1 MAKVNYLNTEIRVN
15 VNSQEAV
22 DGLQAMYKG
31 MEKIRTALKDIEEKG
46 ITDDNRDKYNQLV
59 GDLNKMEQAA
69 KKLSRETLDLGKIF
83 DDLSGQSLA
92 TLNKALKKVRDS
104 IKNLDPNK
112 LAEQGKDYR
121 EEMTKLQVQEAKL
134 VNQINEHTG
143 ANNRL
148 TNSVR
153 SSTEETKKQGSV
165 FKQVASRLLS
175 YVAIYSG
182 FNFIKGQVADVAKEN
197 IALSDSLADIR
208 KVTGMTS
215 DEVNELSKSLTAL
228 DTRTTTAGL
237 HELAY
242 EAGKIGLKGVDDV
255 MQFVKAGNQIKVALG
270 EDLGDNAL
278 VELMKMSEVMGT
290 TKTMGVEKSLLAIG
304 SSINELSASSTASGE
319 DINGFAKRLS
329 GVAAQANITTDQLL
343 GLGSASS
350 AMNMEVEVAATAF
363 NKFINQIVAKTD
375 VVAKA
380 AGIEFEVLD
389 EMIRSGQTMEATV
402 LVLEK
407 LGEKGGLRALGP
419 IMGDLGSNG
428 SRLNNVLA
436 TFSENVDLLKTH
448 LNTSSTAFEQAI
460 SVTNEYN
467 IKNENAAA
475 IVARMG
481 NAIKEKFVNSGVTEW
496 ITNVLRSLYELPK
509 VVDDNKGKIIAAITA
524 ALTGLDARLAAINIR
539 FTKMGVLRMLATLKG
554 GITSL
559 IAPLRTVVGLIIAN
573 PWTAATAAVGIFAG
587 AFIDAAKK
595 VDYMGKAV
603 KRVKKLTDEGSESVN
618 KEILRVTQLF
628 EWLKRTKEGTEEY
641 NAAKQTIL
649 SNYGQYLKGL
659 DNEIAR
665 LQNIEG
671 AYRAIIKAASD
682 AAKMRMAE
690 KALGDAGDAYATN
703 TSGVYKE
710 VYSILRSKQEL
721 VETEDL
727 KGKKKSEW
735 VQKYSKEEID
745 NIVSQIRTA
754 IDTGSEVSPEIQAII
769 DSIPLQLK
777 SSPTNR
783 MGIPKEEWVNPLKDQ
798 MLLLRN
804 AKTAYDYELAE
815 IEEMYGLSLKDILA
829 GGTNNQTTVPPLGG
843 GAENLSEAKKQ
854 QQAVLAAL
862 ETFYKQQ
869 EQVINQQYLDREITA
884 TEREK
889 RLADIEKRM
898 LESRIAARL
907 ALLNDPGAQEAWS
920 AELQRMSDE
929 NIATS
934 DENAAA
940 LATLYGKNLF
950 QIGEDLRK
958 FGDGEMDGIR
968 KNMEQDRLTIQTN
981 AVKMLQELEQ
991 ILLKNDFT
999 GKVTQQY
1006 MEAMQ
1011 KLGIFFPEMEE
1022 DMKASAEWL
1031 MQGLHE
1037 IYPKL
1042 FDVDILTDAGLNA
1055 FRNMILNA
1063 KGATVEMA
1071 MMGEEQMRLLYYQ
1084 ILEYGDAMENANR
1097 QARKAGQRGPEEK
1110 WRKSGGME
1118 RLNNLSAEEK
1128 HINSMNSML
1137 SGVGLMSDEVAN
1149 DAMIELYRKRVEEL
1163 QKLRDLTIQ
1172 NNGDIEEANKKLEE
1186 AMNNLSEAVVNKTL
1200 AMLETLKS
1208 FTDTLPEFGDALGE
1222 AFATEDATE
1231 RMEALQ
1237 EATKDFVQD
1246 LGEATKEMIVQWV
1259 KQKIQHALLKKSM
1272 VSTEKQT
1279 QGEITDTQ
1287 QEGTEAQTAIAEVGG
1302 TLMQNIA
1309 SKVKDFVVG
1318 KKKEQAAESVSTEA
1332 SETSANATMGIAS
1345 GAAKTVGELGWWGI
1359 PLVAVIT
1366 ALLNG
1371 LLSYAMGKVGN
1382 LFSGKSAEATAAP
1395 AATGK
1400 VVSGMLAYDSG
1411 NVQSVLGSD
1420 GNTYAARVGGLG
1432 SGSGIVTAPTLT
1444 NVGGQA
1450 ALVGELGPEVVI
1462 GRATTRA
1469 MMQDNPR
1476 LLHSL
1481 VQFDRLHSGRG
1492 FRTYDSGNLTDFG
1505 GVDGSDNPMAAS
1517 IDRMNS
1523 AIDRL
1528 NRRLE
1533 KDIVAHIV
1541 RKEVVSETIDGMY
1554 EEKQR
1559 GRNKNLTRLLG

>member
-1 MAKVNYLNTEIRVN
+1 MNYLDTEIRVS
-15 VNSQEAV
+15 VNSDQGKKAFQELISAAESLRAELKRMKDAGLKDEDVKVYNELASDLNKV
-22 DGLQAMYKG
+22 DALIQKSTKDMI
-31 MEKIRTALKDIEEKG
+31 KIDDVLKDI
-46 ITDDNRDKYNQLV
+46 
-59 GDLNKMEQAA
+59 
-69 KKLSRETLDLGKIF
+69 
-83 DDLSGQSLA
+83 SGQSIK
-92 TLNKALKKVRDS
+92 TLRAALKQLKDAMVS
-104 IKNLDPNK
+104 LDPKK
-112 LAEQGKDYR
+112 LADQGKSYTEEMAKMQVQARTLEERIESLTGTTRKNGKAFEEQGG
-121 EEMTKLQVQEAKL
+121 LIAKT
-134 VNQINEHTG
+134 VK
-143 ANNRL
+143 RL
-148 TNSVR
+148 S
-153 SSTEETKKQGSV
+153 
-165 FKQVASRLLS
+165 S
-175 YVAIYSG
+175 YVLVYSG
-182 FNFIKGQVADVAKEN
+182 FNFVKNQISNVAKEN

-215 DEVNELSKSLTAL
+215 DEVNELSKSLASL
-228 DTRTTTAGL
+228 DTRTTTEGL
-237 HELAY
+237 NTLAY

-270 EDLGDNAL
+270 EDLGENAL

-389 EMIRSGQTMEATV
+389 EMIRSGETMEATV

-407 LGEKGGLRALGP
+407 LGQKGGLRALGP

-436 TFSENVDLLKTH
+436 TFSQNVDLLKTH

-475 IVARMG
+475 ILARMG

-496 ITNVLRSLYELPK
+496 LTDILRKLYELPK
-509 VVDDNKGKIIAAITA
+509 TIEENKFTMLAAITA
-524 ALTGLDARLAAINIR
+524 ITIALTGLETRIKGITKIGILRRLAS
-539 FTKMGVLRMLATLKG
+539 LRMGIASIAKILA
-554 GITSL
+554 
-559 IAPLRTVVGLIIAN
+559 AN
-573 PWTAATAAVGIFAG
+573 PWISAAAAIGIFTTAVV
-587 AFIDAAKK
+587 DAVKK
-595 VDYMGKAV
+595 VDYMGKAMKRLTKYKDEDEEVTV
-603 KRVKKLTDEGSESVN
+603 KETARLKQYVD
-618 KEILRVTQLF
+618 
-628 EWLKRTKEGTEEY
+628 WLKKTEKGTAEY
-641 NAAKQTIL
+641 NAAKAAIMK
-649 SNYGQYLKGL
+649 NYGGYLEKL
-659 DNEIAR
+659 NLEIDKLGDLEEAYKKVEEAVLASAR
-665 LQNIEG
+665 
-671 AYRAIIKAASD
+671 
-682 AAKMRMAE
+682 AKVAE
-690 KALGDAGDAYATN
+690 KAITGAEESYAASAADPYGKLRESLLGRGD
-703 TSGVYKE
+703 
-710 VYSILRSKQEL
+710 RS
-721 VETEDL
+721 T
-727 KGKKKSEW
+727 
-735 VQKYSKEEID
+735 EEID
-745 NIVSQIRTA
+745 NIMLRIRRV
-754 IDTGSEVSPEIQAII
+754 IDEGKEMPAELQSII
-769 DSIPLQLK
+769 DSFGYIMAVPGSLANLQGYNAK
-777 SSPTNR
+777 
-783 MGIPKEEWVNPLKDQ
+783 VNPFQENINLIRAARK
-798 MLLLRN
+798 
-804 AKTAYDYELAE
+804 AYDAELKG
-815 IEEMYGLSLKDILA
+815 IEDAYGLPIGKILA
-829 GGTNNQTTVPPLGG
+829 GGNKEDITVPPLGG
-843 GAENLSEAKKQ
+843 GEDKDSEKLAAAKTE
-854 QQAVLAAL
+854 QQAILAAL
-862 ETFYKQQ
+862 EVYYAQQ
-869 EQVINQQYLDREITA
+869 QQVVNQQYLDKEISV

-898 LESRIAARL
+898 LESRIAARR
-907 ALLNDPGAQEAWS
+907 ALLNDPEAMEEWS
-920 AELQRMSDE
+920 AELQEMTDM

-934 DENAAA
+934 DESAAA
-940 LATLYGKNLF
+940 LATLYGKNLHK
-950 QIGEDLRK
+950 IGEDLRK

-981 AVKMLQELEQ
+981 AVQMRQELEQ
-991 ILLKNDFT
+991 ILLENDFT
-999 GKVTQQY
+999 GKVTEEY
-1006 MEAMQ
+1006 IRSWK
-1011 KLGIFFPEMEE
+1011 KLGFSMSQYKDEAEAFMR
-1022 DMKASAEWL
+1022 DMNTKV
-1031 MQGLHE
+1031 
-1037 IYPKL
+1037 YPKL
-1042 FDVDILTDAGLNA
+1042 FDIDINTDEGLNA
-1055 FRNMILNA
+1055 FKDMLLETEGYSVQLVNL
-1063 KGATVEMA
+1063 GA
-1071 MMGEEQMRLLYYQ
+1071 EQMRLLYYQ
-1084 ILEYGDAMENANR
+1084 AIQYGDDMADATR
-1097 QARKAGQRGPEEK
+1097 RARKFGQRVTEEK
-1110 WRKSGGME
+1110 WRQSGGME

-1186 AMNNLSEAVVNKTL
+1186 AMNNLSEAVVDKTL

-1208 FTDTLPEFGDALGE
+1208 FTDTLPEFGSALGE

-1318 KKKEQAAESVSTEA
+1318 KKKEQAAESVQTEA

-1395 AATGK
+1395 TGK

-1505 GVDGSDNPMAAS
+1505 GIDGSNNPMAAT

-1541 RKEVVSETIDGMY
+1541 RKEVVTEAIDGMY

>member
-1 MAKVNYLNTEIRVN
+1 MAKMNYLDTEIRVS
-15 VNSQEAV
+15 VNSDQGKKAFQELISAAETLRTKLKEMK
-22 DGLQAMYKG
+22 DKGLKDEDIKEFNELASDLN
-31 MEKIRTALKDIEEKG
+31 KIDALIQKSTKDMIKIDDVLKDI
-46 ITDDNRDKYNQLV
+46 
-59 GDLNKMEQAA
+59 
-69 KKLSRETLDLGKIF
+69 
-83 DDLSGQSLA
+83 SGQSIK
-92 TLNKALKKVRDS
+92 TLRAALKQLKDAMVS
-104 IKNLDPNK
+104 LDPKK
-112 LAEQGKDYR
+112 LADQGKSYTEEMAKMQVQARTLEERIESLTGTTRKNGKAFEEQGG
-121 EEMTKLQVQEAKL
+121 LIAKTVKRLSSYVL
-134 VNQINEHTG
+134 VYSGYNFVKNQI
-143 ANNRL
+143 AN
-148 TNSVR
+148 
-153 SSTEETKKQGSV
+153 
-165 FKQVASRLLS
+165 
-175 YVAIYSG
+175 
-182 FNFIKGQVADVAKEN
+182 VAKEN
-197 IALSDSLADIR
+197 IDLSDSLADIR

-215 DEVNELSKSLTAL
+215 DEVNELSKSLASL
-228 DTRTTTAGL
+228 DTRTTTEGL
-237 HELAY
+237 NALAY

-270 EDLGDNAL
+270 EDLGENAL

-290 TKTMGVEKSLLAIG
+290 TKTMGVEKSLLSIG
-304 SSINELSASSTASGE
+304 SAINELSASSTASGE
-319 DINGFAKRLS
+319 DINSFAKRLS
-329 GVAAQANITTDQLL
+329 GIAAQSQITTDQLL

-363 NKFINQIVAKTD
+363 NKLINQIVAKTD

-389 EMIRSGQTMEATV
+389 EMIKSGETMEATV

-407 LGEKGGLRALGP
+407 LGQKGGLRGLAP
-419 IMGDLGSNG
+419 IMGDLGSDG
-428 SRLNNVLA
+428 ARLNQVIA
-436 TFSENVDLLKTH
+436 TFSKNVDVLKTH
-448 LNTSSTAFEQAI
+448 LKTSSTAFEQAI

-467 IKNENAAA
+467 IKNETAAA
-475 IVARMG
+475 IIQRMG
-481 NAIKEKFVNSGVTEW
+481 NAIKEKFVNSGITEW
-496 ITNVLRSLYELPK
+496 ITNILRSLYELPK
-509 VVDDNKGKIIAAITA
+509 LVEENKGKLIVAIVAITI
-524 ALTGLDARLAAINIR
+524 ALTGLETRIKSITKIGILRRLAS
-539 FTKMGVLRMLATLKG
+539 LRMGIASIAKILA
-554 GITSL
+554 
-559 IAPLRTVVGLIIAN
+559 AN
-573 PWTAATAAVGIFAG
+573 PWTAAAAAIGIFTAAVV
-587 AFIDAAKK
+587 DAVKK
-595 VDYMGKAV
+595 VDYMGKAMKRLTKYKEEDEEVTV
-603 KRVKKLTDEGSESVN
+603 KETARLKQYFD
-618 KEILRVTQLF
+618 
-628 EWLKRTKEGTEEY
+628 WLKKTEKGTAEY
-641 NAAKQTIL
+641 NAAKAAIMK
-649 SNYGQYLKGL
+649 NYGGYLEKL
-659 DNEIAR
+659 NLEIDKLGDLEEAYKKVEEAVLASAR
-665 LQNIEG
+665 
-671 AYRAIIKAASD
+671 
-682 AAKMRMAE
+682 AKVAE
-690 KALGDAGDAYATN
+690 KAITGAEESYAASAADPYGKLREFLLGRGD
-703 TSGVYKE
+703 
-710 VYSILRSKQEL
+710 RS
-721 VETEDL
+721 T
-727 KGKKKSEW
+727 
-735 VQKYSKEEID
+735 EEID
-745 NIVSQIRTA
+745 NIMLRIRRV
-754 IDTGSEVSPEIQAII
+754 IDEGKEMPAELQSII
-769 DSIPLQLK
+769 DSFGYIMAVPGSLANLQGSNAK
-777 SSPTNR
+777 
-783 MGIPKEEWVNPLKDQ
+783 VNPFQENINLIRAARK
-798 MLLLRN
+798 
-804 AKTAYDYELAE
+804 AYDAELKG
-815 IEEMYGLSLKDILA
+815 IEDAYGLPIGKILA
-829 GGTNNQTTVPPLGG
+829 GGNKEDITVPPLGG
-843 GAENLSEAKKQ
+843 SMEDSEKLAAAKKD
-854 QQAVLAAL
+854 QQAVLAAIEL
-862 ETFYKQQ
+862 FYAQQ
-869 EQVINQQYLDREITA
+869 KQVINQQYLNKEISEEEHEEKM
-884 TEREK
+884 TE
-889 RLADIEKRM
+889 IEQRM
-898 LESRIAARL
+898 LRSRIAARR
-907 ALLNDPGAQEAWS
+907 ALLDDPEAQKEWQ
-920 AELQRMSDE
+920 EETQRMAQE

-940 LATLYGKNLF
+940 LAAINRKNLKT
-950 QIGEDLRK
+950 IGDDLRK
-958 FGDGEMDGIR
+958 YGDGEMDGIR
-968 KNMEQDRLTIQTN
+968 KNMEQDRLTIQDN
-981 AVKMLQELEQ
+981 LIKARKEEEEEYRKEQERIRKQQEEIQ
-991 ILLKNDFT
+991 RILLENDFT
-999 GKVTQQY
+999 GKVVAHY
-1006 MEAMQ
+1006 AENWK
-1011 KLGIFFPEMEE
+1011 KLGISLSQVKE
-1022 DMKASAEWL
+1022 DMQAFMRDMNDK
-1031 MQGLHE
+1031 
-1037 IYPKL
+1037 IYPQL
-1042 FDVDILTDAGLNA
+1042 FNIDINTDEGLASFRTMFEGVEGLAFDAANAGA
-1055 FRNMILNA
+1055 DA
-1063 KGATVEMA
+1063 
-1071 MMGEEQMRLLYYQ
+1071 MRLLYYQ
-1084 ILEYGDAMENANR
+1084 AIQYGDDMADATR
-1097 QARKAGQRGPEEK
+1097 RARKFGQRVTEEK
-1110 WRKSGGME
+1110 WRQSGGME

-1128 HINSMNSML
+1128 HIYSMNSML

-1186 AMNNLSEAVVNKTL
+1186 AMNNLSEAVVDKTL

-1208 FTDTLPEFGDALGE
+1208 FTDTLPEFGSALGE

-1318 KKKEQAAESVSTEA
+1318 KKKEQAAESVQTEA
-1332 SETSANATMGIAS
+1332 SETSSNATMGIAS

-1395 AATGK
+1395 ATTPAYTGK
-1400 VVSGMLAYDSG
+1400 VVSGMLTYDSG

-1420 GNTYAARVGGLG
+1420 GTTYAARVGGLG

-1541 RKEVVSETIDGMY
+1541 RKEVVTEAIDGMY

>member
-46 ITDDNRDKYNQLV
+46 ITDDNRDRYNQLAN
-59 GDLNKMEQAA
+59 DLNKMEQAA

-153 SSTEETKKQGSV
+153 SSTESAKKQGGV
-165 FKQVASRLLS
+165 FSQVAQRLAA
-175 YVAIYSG
+175 YVSIYG
-182 FNFIKGQVADVAKEN
+182 AYGLIKNTLTDVAKEN

-270 EDLGDNAL
+270 EDLGENAL

-389 EMIRSGQTMEATV
+389 EMIKSGETMEATV

-407 LGEKGGLRALGP
+407 LGQKGGLRALGP

-436 TFSENVDLLKTH
+436 TFSQNVDLLKTH

-475 IVARMG
+475 ILARMG
-481 NAIKEKFVNSGVTEW
+481 NAIKDKFINSGVTEW
-496 ITNVLRSLYELPK
+496 LTDILRKLYELPK
-509 VVDDNKGKIIAAITA
+509 TIEENKFTMVAAITA
-524 ALTGLDARLAAINIR
+524 ITIALTGLETRV
-539 FTKMGVLRMLATLKG
+539 K
-554 GITSL
+554 GITKIGILRRIASLRTGLASILKVL
-559 IAPLRTVVGLIIAN
+559 IAH
-573 PWTAATAAVGIFAG
+573 PWTAAAAAVAIFAG
-587 AFIDAAKK
+587 KFVDAAKK

-603 KRVKKLTDEGSESVN
+603 KRVKKFTDEGTESIN
-618 KEILRVTQLF
+618 KETIRVTQLF

-641 NAAKQTIL
+641 NIAKQTIL
-649 SNYGQYLKGL
+649 SNYGQYLEGL
-659 DNEIAR
+659 DNEITR

-690 KALGDAGDAYATN
+690 KALGEAGDAYATN

-710 VYSILRSKQEL
+710 VYSILKSKQEL
-721 VETEDL
+721 VEIEDL
-727 KGKKKSEW
+727 NGKKKTEW
-735 VQKYSKEEID
+735 VQKYSKEEIN

-754 IDTGSEVSPEIQAII
+754 IDTGTEVTPEIQAII

-777 SSPTNR
+777 SSPMNR
-783 MGIPKEEWVNPLKDQ
+783 MGTPKEQWINPLTDQ
-798 MLLLRN
+798 ITLLRN
-804 AKTAYDYELAE
+804 AKKAYDYELSE
-815 IEEMYGLSLKDILA
+815 IEEMFGLSLEDILS
-829 GGTNNQTTVPPLGG
+829 GGTNGKTVVPDLTPEE
-843 GAENLSEAKKQ
+843 ENAKKL
-854 QQAVLAAL
+854 QAAKTEHQALLAAL
-862 ETFYKQQ
+862 EVYYAQQ
-869 EQVINQQYLDREITA
+869 QQVVNQQYLDGEITV

-898 LESRIAARL
+898 LESRIAARR
-907 ALLNDPGAQEAWS
+907 ALLNDPGAMEEWS
-920 AELQRMSDE
+920 AELQEMTDM

-934 DENAAA
+934 DESAAA
-940 LATLYGKNLF
+940 LATLYGKNLH

-981 AVKMLQELEQ
+981 AVQMRQELEQ
-991 ILLKNDFT
+991 ILLENDFT
-999 GKVTQQY
+999 GKVTEEY
-1006 MEAMQ
+1006 IRSWE
-1011 KLGIFFPEMEE
+1011 KLGFSMSQYKDEAEAFMR
-1022 DMKASAEWL
+1022 DMNTKV
-1031 MQGLHE
+1031 
-1037 IYPKL
+1037 YPKL
-1042 FDVDILTDAGLNA
+1042 FDIDINTDEGLNA
-1055 FRNMILNA
+1055 FKDMLLETEGYSVQLVNL
-1063 KGATVEMA
+1063 GA
-1071 MMGEEQMRLLYYQ
+1071 EQMRLLYYQ
-1084 ILEYGDAMENANR
+1084 AIQYGDDMADATR
-1097 QARKAGQRGPEEK
+1097 RARKFGQRVTEEK
-1110 WRKSGGME
+1110 WRQSGGME

-1186 AMNNLSEAVVNKTL
+1186 AMNNLSEAVVDKTL

-1208 FTDTLPEFGDALGE
+1208 FTDTLPEFGSALGE

-1318 KKKEQAAESVSTEA
+1318 KKKEQAAESVQTEA

-1505 GVDGSDNPMAAS
+1505 GVDGSDNPMAAT

-1541 RKEVVSETIDGMY
+1541 RKEVVTEAIDGMY

>member
-46 ITDDNRDKYNQLV
+46 ITDDNRDKYNQLAN
-59 GDLNKMEQAA
+59 DLNKMEQAA

-148 TNSVR
+148 TNSMR
-153 SSTEETKKQGSV
+153 SSTESAKKQGGV
-165 FKQVASRLLS
+165 FSQVAQRLAA
-175 YVAIYSG
+175 YVSIYG
-182 FNFIKGQVADVAKEN
+182 AYGLIKNTLTDVAKEN

-215 DEVNELSKSLTAL
+215 AEVNELSKSLTAL

-270 EDLGDNAL
+270 EDLGENAL

-389 EMIRSGQTMEATV
+389 EMIKSGETMEATV

-407 LGEKGGLRALGP
+407 LGQKGGLRALGP

-475 IVARMG
+475 ILARMG
-481 NAIKEKFVNSGVTEW
+481 NTIKDKFINSGVTEW
-496 ITNVLRSLYELPK
+496 LTDILRKLYELPK
-509 VVDDNKGKIIAAITA
+509 AIEENKIIILAALGAITI
-524 ALTGLDARLAAINIR
+524 ALTGVEFKVKAMMRLGIGKSLLVLGKRLLALGAPLKTLLGLMAANPFTVAAAAI
-539 FTKMGVLRMLATLKG
+539 GVF
-554 GITSL
+554 
-559 IAPLRTVVGLIIAN
+559 
-573 PWTAATAAVGIFAG
+573 TAAMVNG
-587 AFIDAAKK
+587 ARKADL
-595 VDYMGKAV
+595 MGQAMR
-603 KRVKKLTDEGSESVN
+603 RVKKSVNENN
-618 KEILRVTQLF
+618 KEIDKETIRVSQLF
-628 EWLKRTKEGTEEY
+628 DWLKRAEKGTENY
-641 NAAKQTIL
+641 NKAKQTIL
-649 SNYGQYLKGL
+649 SNYGQYLKGMG
-659 DNEIAR
+659 DEIEK
-665 LQNIEG
+665 LEDIEG
-671 AYRAIIKAASD
+671 AYNAITKAATK
-682 AAKMRMAE
+682 AAKARMAE
-690 KALGDAGDAYATN
+690 KSLTTANEAYASTTGDIYTN
-703 TSGVYKE
+703 IYDTMQKQKTGRIGKRTQ
-710 VYSILRSKQEL
+710 VYS
-721 VETEDL
+721 
-727 KGKKKSEW
+727 
-735 VQKYSKEEID
+735 YEEID
-745 NIVSQIRTA
+745 NFVNRLRPIVE
-754 IDTGSEVSPEIQAII
+754 TGGEIPADMQSII
-769 DSIPLQLK
+769 DSFTRTITYTNTAGVAM
-777 SSPTNR
+777 SSQ
-783 MGIPKEEWVNPLKDQ
+783 VNPLQAYVDG
-798 MLLLRN
+798 LRN
-804 AKTAYDYELAE
+804 AKRALDAE
-815 IEEMYGLSLKDILA
+815 VLLIEEKFGKLEEVLA
-829 GGTNNQTTVPPLGG
+829 GNEEEEEEEDVVPDLTPEQIKAQKLQ
-843 GAENLSEAKKQ
+843 AAKTE

-862 ETFYKQQ
+862 EVYYAQQ
-869 EQVINQQYLDREITA
+869 QQVVNQQYLDKEITV

-898 LESRIAARL
+898 LESRIAARR
-907 ALLNDPGAQEAWS
+907 ALLGEEGAAEEWQ
-920 AELQRMSDE
+920 AELSRMDDA
-929 NIATS
+929 NLAIS

-940 LATLYGKNLF
+940 LATLYGKNLN
-950 QIGEDLRK
+950 QIGEALRK
-958 FGDGEMDGIR
+958 FGDNEMDGIR

-981 AVKMLQELEQ
+981 AVQMRQEIEQ
-991 ILLKNDFT
+991 ILLENDFT

-1006 MEAMQ
+1006 MAAMQ
-1011 KLGIFFPEMEE
+1011 KLNLFFPEMEE

-1042 FDVDILTDAGLNA
+1042 FDVDILTEEGLNA
-1055 FRNMILNA
+1055 FRNMVLNA

-1071 MMGEEQMRLLYYQ
+1071 TQGADAMRLLYYQ

-1097 QARKAGQRGPEEK
+1097 QARKAGQRVTEEK
-1110 WRKSGGME
+1110 WRQSGGME

-1186 AMNNLSEAVVNKTL
+1186 AMNNLSEAVVDKTL

-1208 FTDTLPEFGDALGE
+1208 FTDTLPEFGSALGE

-1318 KKKEQAAESVSTEA
+1318 KKKEQASESVQTEA

-1400 VVSGMLAYDSG
+1400 VVSGMPAYDSG

-1505 GVDGSDNPMAAS
+1505 GIDGSDNPMAAT
-1517 IDRMNS
+1517 IDRMNN

-1541 RKEVVSETIDGMY
+1541 RKEVVTEAIDGMY

>member
-15 VNSQEAV
+15 VNSKEAV
-22 DGLQAMYKG
+22 DGLQVMYKG
-31 MEKIRTALKDIEEKG
+31 MEKIRTALKDIEKKG
-46 ITDDNRDKYNQLV
+46 ITDANRDRYNQLAN
-59 GDLNKMEQAA
+59 DLNKMEQAA

-153 SSTEETKKQGSV
+153 SSTEETKKQGGI
-165 FKQVASRLLS
+165 FKQVASRLAS

-182 FNFIKGQVADVAKEN
+182 FNLIKNTLTDVAKEN

-270 EDLGDNAL
+270 EDLGENAL

-389 EMIRSGQTMEATV
+389 EMIRSGETMEATV

-407 LGEKGGLRALGP
+407 LGQKGGLRALGP

-475 IVARMG
+475 ILARMG

-496 ITNVLRSLYELPK
+496 LTDILRKLYELPK
-509 VVDDNKGKIIAAITA
+509 TIEENKFTMVAAITA
-524 ALTGLDARLAAINIR
+524 ITIALTGLETRIKGITKIGILRRLAS
-539 FTKMGVLRMLATLKG
+539 LRMGIASIAKILA
-554 GITSL
+554 
-559 IAPLRTVVGLIIAN
+559 AN
-573 PWTAATAAVGIFAG
+573 PWTAAAAAIGIFTAAVV
-587 AFIDAAKK
+587 DAVKK
-595 VDYMGKAV
+595 VDYMGKAM
-603 KRVKKLTDEGSESVN
+603 KRLTKYKDEDEEVTI
-618 KEILRVTQLF
+618 KETARLKQYF
-628 EWLKRTKEGTEEY
+628 DWLKKTEKGTAEY
-641 NAAKQTIL
+641 NAAKAAIMK
-649 SNYGQYLKGL
+649 NYGGYLEKL
-659 DNEIAR
+659 NLEIDKLGDLEEAYKKVEKAVLASAR
-665 LQNIEG
+665 
-671 AYRAIIKAASD
+671 
-682 AAKMRMAE
+682 AKVAE
-690 KALGDAGDAYATN
+690 KAITGAEESYAASAADPYGKLRESLVGRGD
-703 TSGVYKE
+703 
-710 VYSILRSKQEL
+710 RS
-721 VETEDL
+721 T
-727 KGKKKSEW
+727 
-735 VQKYSKEEID
+735 EEID
-745 NIVSQIRTA
+745 NIMLRIRGV
-754 IDTGSEVSPEIQAII
+754 IDEGKEMPAELQSII
-769 DSIPLQLK
+769 DSFGYIMAVPGSLANLQGSNAK
-777 SSPTNR
+777 
-783 MGIPKEEWVNPLKDQ
+783 VNPFQENINLIRAARK
-798 MLLLRN
+798 
-804 AKTAYDYELAE
+804 AYDAELKG
-815 IEEMYGLSLKDILA
+815 IEDAYGLPIGKILA
-829 GGTNNQTTVPPLGG
+829 GGNKEDNTVPPLGDG
-843 GAENLSEAKKQ
+843 RKDSEKLAAAKTEH
-854 QQAVLAAL
+854 QAVLAAL
-862 ETFYKQQ
+862 EVYYAQQ
-869 EQVINQQYLDREITA
+869 QQVVNQQYLDEKISV

-898 LESRIAARL
+898 LESRIAARR
-907 ALLNDPGAQEAWS
+907 ALLNDPGAMEEWS
-920 AELQRMSDE
+920 AELQEMTDM

-934 DENAAA
+934 DESAAA
-940 LATLYGKNLF
+940 LATLYGKNLHK
-950 QIGEDLRK
+950 IGEDLRK

-981 AVKMLQELEQ
+981 AVQMRQELEQ
-991 ILLKNDFT
+991 ILLENDFT
-999 GKVTQQY
+999 GKVTEEY
-1006 MEAMQ
+1006 IRSWE
-1011 KLGIFFPEMEE
+1011 KLGFSMSQYKDEAEAFMR
-1022 DMKASAEWL
+1022 DMNTKV
-1031 MQGLHE
+1031 
-1037 IYPKL
+1037 YPKL
-1042 FDVDILTDAGLNA
+1042 FDIDINTDKGLNA
-1055 FRNMILNA
+1055 FKDMLLETEGYSVQLVNL
-1063 KGATVEMA
+1063 GA
-1071 MMGEEQMRLLYYQ
+1071 EQMRLLYYQ
-1084 ILEYGDAMENANR
+1084 AIQYGDDMADATR
-1097 QARKAGQRGPEEK
+1097 RARKFGQRVADER
-1110 WRKSGGME
+1110 WRQSGGLAYE
-1118 RLNNLSAEEK
+1118 KNLEGRGEAIKDST
-1128 HINSMNSML
+1128 SLFSR
-1137 SGVGLMSDEVAN
+1137 VGLASENVAN
-1149 DAMIELYRKRVEEL
+1149 DMEIQLYTERMNAAL
-1163 QKLRDLTIQ
+1163 AYRDLVIESG
-1172 NNGDIEEANKKLEE
+1172 GDIEKANEKVQDSI
-1186 AMNNLSEAVVNKTL
+1186 ANLSEALVEKT
-1200 AMLETLKS
+1200 MTQLETLKS
-1208 FTDTLPEFGDALGE
+1208 FMDPLETLGE
-1222 AFATEDATE
+1222 EMGAAFAIEDATE
-1231 RMEALQ
+1231 RTDAFREAMWNAADDVAQ
-1237 EATKDFVQD
+1237 
-1246 LGEATKEMIVQWV
+1246 ATKEMITNWV
-1259 KQKIQHALLKKSM
+1259 KQKIQHAINKKAIEAQEAMSQ
-1272 VSTEKQT
+1272 STTTTIVQAGEQAKAMAVQQSET
-1279 QGEITDTQ
+1279 QISTTKATKAAENIT
-1287 QEGTEAQTAIAEVGG
+1287 TEATETSTSGA
-1302 TLMQNIA
+1302 LNIA
-1309 SKVKDFVVG
+1309 KGS
-1318 KKKEQAAESVSTEA
+1318 
-1332 SETSANATMGIAS
+1332 
-1345 GAAKTVGELGWWGI
+1345 AKTIGELGWWGI
-1359 PLVAVIT
+1359 PLVAVIS
-1366 ALLNG
+1366 ALIGG
-1371 LLSYAMGKVGN
+1371 LISWAMGKVKGA
-1382 LFSGKSAEATAAP
+1382 GKVATDAAP
-1395 AATGK
+1395 ASTGK

-1492 FRTYDSGNLTDFG
+1492 FRTYDNGNLTDFG
-1505 GVDGSDNPMAAS
+1505 GVDGSDNPMAAT
-1517 IDRMNS
+1517 IDRMNN

-1541 RKEVVSETIDGMY
+1541 RKEVVTEAIDGMY

-1559 GRNKNLTRLLG
+1559 GRNKNLTRLLGN